1 MVIKKGDFVRFVPAH
16 DHIRIREEYDLAME
30 VVKCSDTTEFVGV
43 RPTKKGIP
51 VRRGRTWFKYRL
63 ELCEGPW

>member
-1 MVIKKGDFVRFVPAH
+1 MVMIKKGDFVRFVPAH
-16 DHIRIREEYDLAME
+16 DHIRVRGEYDLVME
-30 VVKCSDTTEFVGV
+30 VMSDAAEFVRV